1 MWSCLSPAFSQELLL
16 AFCLQFQVFFEFRFV
31 VLKTGSWWYSAGGAW
46 AMLAEQQTQSHARH
60 GMAFTND
67 TLLDLLA
74 LVRLVSCCFWGQL
87 WQQHTLLQQSTLP
100 GASSFT
106 RCREEW
112 GERCS
117 SLLLTPLFI
126 FAFYCCYFRFGVK
139 VPWKA
144 MRELSEVLKKKKS
157 IYFQTT
163 NNVGFHPLFVFRSSA
178 PNQTPK
184 QLSTDSQSH
193 LWCVRHWNGLPRLLG
208 VRESPS
214 LEVFRAAEMWQGGT
228 WAVGMVGGGFG
239 DLKGLFQLEQFYGS
253 VTLSDPLGHRSS
265 SGAPQ
270 RQRDLGRASL
280 PRQHSQGI
288 RFGASSPSPRS
299 SARALPCWAER
310 LGPGTRG
317 DSPIDCSL
325 NKKWRKL
332 ILAGSG
338 VGKHRFLSYL
348 G

>member
-1 MWSCLSPAFSQELLL
+1 M
-16 AFCLQFQVFFEFRFV
+16 
-31 VLKTGSWWYSAGGAW
+31 
-46 AMLAEQQTQSHARH
+46 
-60 GMAFTND
+60 
-67 TLLDLLA
+67 
-74 LVRLVSCCFWGQL
+74 
-87 WQQHTLLQQSTLP
+87 
-100 GASSFT
+100 
-106 RCREEW
+106 
-112 GERCS
+112 
-117 SLLLTPLFI
+117 
-126 FAFYCCYFRFGVK
+126 
-139 VPWKA
+139 
-144 MRELSEVLKKKKS
+144 
-157 IYFQTT
+157 
-163 NNVGFHPLFVFRSSA
+163 
-178 PNQTPK
+178 
-184 QLSTDSQSH
+184 
-193 LWCVRHWNGLPRLLG
+193 
-208 VRESPS
+208 RESPS

-332 ILAGSG
+332 ISAGSG

>member
-1 MWSCLSPAFSQELLL
+1 MGLGILK
-16 AFCLQFQVFFEFRFV
+16 VF
-31 VLKTGSWWYSAGGAW
+31 
-46 AMLAEQQTQSHARH
+46 
-60 GMAFTND
+60 
-67 TLLDLLA
+67 
-74 LVRLVSCCFWGQL
+74 
-87 WQQHTLLQQSTLP
+87 
-100 GASSFT
+100 
-106 RCREEW
+106 
-112 GERCS
+112 S
-117 SLLLTPLFI
+117 SLN
-126 FAFYCCYFRFGVK
+126 
-139 VPWKA
+139 
-144 MRELSEVLKKKKS
+144 S
-157 IYFQTT
+157 
-163 NNVGFHPLFVFRSSA
+163 
-178 PNQTPK
+178 
-184 QLSTDSQSH
+184 
-193 LWCVRHWNGLPRLLG
+193 
-208 VRESPS
+208 
-214 LEVFRAAEMWQGGT
+214 
-228 WAVGMVGGGFG
+228 
-239 DLKGLFQLEQFYGS
+239 S

-265 SGAPQ
+265 PGAPQ